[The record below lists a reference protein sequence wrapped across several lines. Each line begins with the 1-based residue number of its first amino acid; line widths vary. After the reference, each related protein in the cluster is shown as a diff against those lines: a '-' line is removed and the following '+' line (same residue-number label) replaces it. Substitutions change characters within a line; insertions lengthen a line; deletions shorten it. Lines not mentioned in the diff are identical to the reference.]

1 MIKFEVKGLDKV
13 KKLLEDLKEAGKHPG
28 PAMDLVG
35 QRMLAM
41 QKRHFIKQEWP
52 DGTAWEP
59 LSLKTIAGRRKGGA
73 RIYRTRGGKLKTRGG
88 YGMETARALQHFGG
102 AIPVA
107 GIRGV
112 QILRDTGLLYRSLV
126 YEVAMDGTGVVAGA
140 PKMVVYAPT
149 HQYGDRSR
157 NIPARPFIYI
167 NATEGKQLLNLF
179 KREVLKLLE

>member
-1 MIKFEVKGLDKV
+1 VIKFEVKGLDKV

-41 QKRHFIKQEWP
+41 QKRHFIKQEGP
-52 DGTAWEP
+52 DGQAWAP
-59 LSLKTIAGRRKGGA
+59 LKPETVARRRAGPRSRSYA
-73 RIYRTRGGKLKTRGG
+73 TRGGRI
-88 YGMETARALQHFGG
+88 GMGAARALTHFSG
-102 AIPVA
+102 ALPVA
-107 GIRGV
+107 GVRGV
-112 QILRDTGLLYRSLV
+112 QILRDTGMMYKSLV
-126 YEVAMDGTGVVAGA
+126 YTVGIGGTNAEVGIPTTVPYGR
-140 PKMVVYAPT
+140 T
-149 HQYGDRSR
+149 HQEGDSSR